1 MYKNLIAATSTSIKL
16 LTVKVKTKEI
26 INLTV
31 IRTEEIERIDFDGN
45 YYVANTPNDAVTA
58 YRKYLTRKSYWLS
71 EYKFVD

>member
-31 IRTEEIERIDFDGN
+31 IRTEEIERID
-45 YYVANTPNDAVTA
+45 
-58 YRKYLTRKSYWLS
+58 
-71 EYKFVD
+71 